1 MARIRRRA
9 VKFRL
14 WIVAAVLVGDG
25 WACYAWSF
33 NSRNFTLIDPS
44 ANGMSVQDVKKKHR
58 HAYEPLFAK
67 LLMHASPAVRDAAW
81 TEVIH
86 VSTVPGAVVLPFD

>member
-1 MARIRRRA
+1 
-9 VKFRL
+9 
-14 WIVAAVLVGDG
+14 
-25 WACYAWSF
+25 
-33 NSRNFTLIDPS
+33 
-44 ANGMSVQDVKKKHR
+44 MSVQDVKKKHR